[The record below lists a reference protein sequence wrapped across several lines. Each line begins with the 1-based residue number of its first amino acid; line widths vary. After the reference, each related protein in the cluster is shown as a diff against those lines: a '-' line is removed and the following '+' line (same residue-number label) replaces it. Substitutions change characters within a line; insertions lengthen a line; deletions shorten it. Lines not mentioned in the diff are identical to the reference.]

1 MNKSFHISLI
11 GFLFLFFNC
20 KTKSA
25 AILNKDDNAT
35 MPQIKHNVFVV
46 TEIATDKNYGYSENH
61 PVNLG
66 FASDI
71 ENNKASRYLEAL
83 AGPNG
88 EKIIY
93 TFVESC
99 CPFFTETGGMGTGLL
114 DKYEI
119 TWDGNKTPLYLYI
132 NSYEKGKILIPKGLT
147 AKK

>member
-1 MNKSFHISLI
+1 MGKPTP
-11 GFLFLFFNC
+11 LFLLLVALSLVGC

-66 FASDI
+66 FATDI